1 MKTFPNI
8 LNNLIKESLDK
19 FLMKEALSSK
29 VYHFTSVKSAFNIL
43 KTNEMFC
50 QSSLATSSDD
60 YSDKYKFYVS
70 FTRVKS
76 PKEGFGYNSYK
87 RKSFA
92 RIEFD
97 GDKLNNNFNGRPV
110 DYWNND
116 SLTNKRKYMKDVT
129 NQKAYRYVPYDGNDN
144 VDAKDMGGVYK
155 YDFKYPREDSPL
167 YASFDGKIYKKEQI
181 IPDDIQHHVFN
192 EIEDRIQTNK
202 PIIENINKYITR
214 VDILIDRNSENK
226 DDIVYARNLSF
237 SKFVFVYDNMND
249 FIMQSEN
256 TVNKEIQDDD
266 SIESRIDLRNTLS
279 TIGQSYCIELLSSY
293 LTLLTIDE
301 HDMNKKFKLVSNILD
316 DGNLGKYK
324 GKVIKNI
331 SSHRWG
337 INIEDCINSLEA
349 SAQNTSK
356 EPTREGQEV
365 LHFITSSMRKLGY
378 KSFRDMY
385 RKIKERNSKKEPK
398 IDTESRRKFTILEIN
413 NYNKFDITDKKNV
426 DFWYILNMKKRLS
439 DRYTFFDNIIYE
451 MNHNG
456 LIDKVRGGE
465 YTFTK
470 YCKNLA
476 HKNIT
481 LEDIDSIFGKIG
493 LTFQDLFE
501 MYGLTFSIETKDLNY
516 WDFLDERIN
525 APFPYKNDD
534 LWEQRHE
541 YAMDIFRIE

>member
-1 MKTFPNI
+1 MKIFPNI

-29 VYHFTSVKSAFNIL
+29 VYHFTSIKSAFNIL

-50 QSSLATSSDD
+50 QSSLATSADD

-144 VDAKDMGGVYK
+144 VDAKDMDGVYK
-155 YDFKYPREDSPL
+155 YDFKYPKEDSPL

-214 VDILIDRNSENK
+214 VDILIDRDSENK

-237 SKFVFVYDNMND
+237 SKWVFVYDNMND

-293 LTLLTIDE
+293 LMLLTINERDT
-301 HDMNKKFKLVSNILD
+301 NKKFKLVSNILE

-324 GKVIKNI
+324 RDVIKKI
-331 SSHRWG
+331 SSYRWG
-337 INIEDCINSLEA
+337 VNIEDCITSLKV
-349 SAQNTSK
+349 SAQNISK
-356 EPTREGQEV
+356 NPTRQGQEV
-365 LHFITSSMRKLGY
+365 LHFMTSSMRKLGY

-385 RKIKERNSKKEPK
+385 IKIKEGNSKKESK
-398 IDTESRRKFTILEIN
+398 IDTESRRTFTILETS
-413 NYNKFDITDKKNV
+413 YYKFDITDEKNV
-426 DFWYILNMKKRLS
+426 DFWYILDMKERLS
-439 DRYTFFDNIIYE
+439 DRYYFFENIIDE
-451 MNHNG
+451 MVRNG

-501 MYGLTFSIETKDLNY
+501 MYGITFSIETKDLNY
-516 WDFLDERIN
+516 WDFLDERVN

-541 YAMDIFRIE
+541 YAMDVFRI

>member
-1 MKTFPNI
+1 MKIFPNI

-29 VYHFTSVKSAFNIL
+29 VYHFTSIKSAFNIL

-50 QSSLATSSDD
+50 QSSLATSADD

-129 NQKAYRYVPYDGNDN
+129 NQKAYKYVPYDGNDN
-144 VDAKDMGGVYK
+144 VDAKDMNGVYK
-155 YDFKYPREDSPL
+155 YDFKYPKEDSPM
-167 YASFDGKIYKKEQI
+167 YASFGGKIYKKEQI

-214 VDILIDRNSENK
+214 VDILIDRDSENK

-237 SKFVFVYDNMND
+237 SKWVFVYDNMND

-279 TIGQSYCIELLSSY
+279 TIGQSYYIELLSSY
-293 LTLLTIDE
+293 LMLLTINERDT
-301 HDMNKKFKLVSNILD
+301 NKKFKLVSNILE

-324 GKVIKNI
+324 RDVIKKI
-331 SSHRWG
+331 SSYRWG
-337 INIEDCINSLEA
+337 VNIEDCITSLKV
-349 SAQNTSK
+349 SAQNISK

-385 RKIKERNSKKEPK
+385 IKIKEGNSKKESK
-398 IDTESRRKFTILEIN
+398 IDTESRRTFTILETS
-413 NYNKFDITDKKNV
+413 YYKFDITDKKNV
-426 DFWYILNMKKRLS
+426 DFWYILDMKERLS
-439 DRYTFFDNIIYE
+439 DRYYFFENIIDE
-451 MNHNG
+451 MVRNG

-481 LEDIDSIFGKIG
+481 LGDIDSIFGKIG

-516 WDFLDERIN
+516 WDFLDERVN

-541 YAMDIFRIE
+541 YAMDVFRIE

>member
-1 MKTFPNI
+1 MKIFPNI

-29 VYHFTSVKSAFNIL
+29 VYHFTSIKSAFNIL

-50 QSSLATSSDD
+50 QSSLATSADD

-129 NQKAYRYVPYDGNDN
+129 NQKAYKYVPYDGNDN
-144 VDAKDMGGVYK
+144 VDAKDMNGVYK

-214 VDILIDRNSENK
+214 VDILIDRDSENK

-237 SKFVFVYDNMND
+237 SKWVFVYDNMND

-279 TIGQSYCIELLSSY
+279 TIGQSYYIELLSSY
-293 LTLLTIDE
+293 LMLLTINERDT
-301 HDMNKKFKLVSNILD
+301 NKKFKLVSNILE

-324 GKVIKNI
+324 RDVIKKI
-331 SSHRWG
+331 SSYRWG
-337 INIEDCINSLEA
+337 VNIEDCITSLKV
-349 SAQNTSK
+349 SAQNISK
-356 EPTREGQEV
+356 NPTRQGQEV
-365 LHFITSSMRKLGY
+365 LHFMTSSMRKLGY
-378 KSFRDMY
+378 KSFIDMY
-385 RKIKERNSKKEPK
+385 RKIKEGNSKKESK
-398 IDTESRRKFTILEIN
+398 IDTESRRTFTILKTS
-413 NYNKFDITDKKNV
+413 YYKFDITDEKNV
-426 DFWYILNMKKRLS
+426 DFWYILDMKERLS
-439 DRYTFFDNIIYE
+439 DRYYFFENIIDE
-451 MNHNG
+451 MVRNG

-501 MYGLTFSIETKDLNY
+501 MYGITFSIETKDLNY
-516 WDFLDERIN
+516 WDFIDERVN

-541 YAMDIFRIE
+541 YAMDVFRIE

>member
-1 MKTFPNI
+1 MKIFPNI

-29 VYHFTSVKSAFNIL
+29 VYHFTSIKSAFNIL

-50 QSSLATSSDD
+50 QSSLATSADD

-144 VDAKDMGGVYK
+144 VDAKDMDGVYK
-155 YDFKYPREDSPL
+155 YDFKYPKEDSPL

-214 VDILIDRNSENK
+214 VDILIDRDSENK

-237 SKFVFVYDNMND
+237 SKWVFVYDNMKD

-279 TIGQSYCIELLSSY
+279 TIGQSYYIELLSSY
-293 LTLLTIDE
+293 LMLLTINERDT
-301 HDMNKKFKLVSNILD
+301 NKKFKLVSNILE

-324 GKVIKNI
+324 RDVIKKI
-331 SSHRWG
+331 SSYRWG
-337 INIEDCINSLEA
+337 VNIEDCITSLKV
-349 SAQNTSK
+349 SAQNISK
-356 EPTREGQEV
+356 NPTRQGQEV
-365 LHFITSSMRKLGY
+365 LHFMTSSMRKLGY
-378 KSFRDMY
+378 KSFIDMY
-385 RKIKERNSKKEPK
+385 RKIKEGNSKKESK
-398 IDTESRRKFTILEIN
+398 IDTESRRTFTILETS
-413 NYNKFDITDKKNV
+413 YYKFDITDEKNV
-426 DFWYILNMKKRLS
+426 DFWYILDMKERLS
-439 DRYTFFDNIIYE
+439 DRYYFFENIIDE
-451 MNHNG
+451 MVRNG

-481 LEDIDSIFGKIG
+481 LGDIDSIFGKIG

-516 WDFLDERIN
+516 WDFIDERVN

-541 YAMDIFRIE
+541 YAMDVFRIE

>member
-1 MKTFPNI
+1 MKIFPNI

-19 FLMKEALSSK
+19 FLIKEALSSK
-29 VYHFTSVKSAFNIL
+29 VYHFTSIKSAFNIL

-50 QSSLATSSDD
+50 QSSLATSADD

-144 VDAKDMGGVYK
+144 VDAKDMDGVYK

-214 VDILIDRNSENK
+214 VDILIDRDSENK

-237 SKFVFVYDNMND
+237 SKWVFVYDNMND
-249 FIMQSEN
+249 FIMQNEN

-279 TIGQSYCIELLSSY
+279 TIGQSYYIELLSSY
-293 LTLLTIDE
+293 LMLLTINERDT
-301 HDMNKKFKLVSNILD
+301 NKKFKLVSNILE

-324 GKVIKNI
+324 RDVIKKI
-331 SSHRWG
+331 SSYRWG
-337 INIEDCINSLEA
+337 VNIEDCINSLKV
-349 SAQNTSK
+349 SAQNISK
-356 EPTREGQEV
+356 NPTRQGQEV
-365 LHFITSSMRKLGY
+365 LHFMTSSMRKLGY
-378 KSFRDMY
+378 KSFIDMY
-385 RKIKERNSKKEPK
+385 RKIKEGNSKKESK
-398 IDTESRRKFTILEIN
+398 IDTESRRTFTILETS
-413 NYNKFDITDKKNV
+413 YYKFDITDENNV
-426 DFWYILNMKKRLS
+426 DFWYILDMKERLS
-439 DRYTFFDNIIYE
+439 DRYYFFENIIDE
-451 MNHNG
+451 MVRNG

-501 MYGLTFSIETKDLNY
+501 MYGITFSIETKDLNY
-516 WDFLDERIN
+516 WDFLDERVN

-541 YAMDIFRIE
+541 YAMDVFRIE

>member
-87 RKSFA
+87 SSSFA

-97 GDKLNNNFNGRPV
+97 GDKLNNNFSGRPV
-110 DYWNND
+110 DYWNCE

-129 NQKAYRYVPYDGNDN
+129 NQKAYKYVPYDGNDN
-144 VDAKDMGGVYK
+144 VDAKDMNGVYN
-155 YDFKYPREDSPL
+155 YDFKYPKEDSPM

-181 IPDDIQHHVFN
+181 IPNEIQHHIFN
-192 EIEDRIQTNK
+192 ETEDRIQTNK

-237 SKFVFVYDNMND
+237 SKFVFVYDNMKD

-256 TVNKEIQDDD
+256 TVNKEIQNDE
-266 SIESRIDLRNTLS
+266 SIENKIDLYKNVLRLS
-279 TIGQSYCIELLSSY
+279 QNDYIGLLSSY
-293 LTLLTIDE
+293 LMLLTIDE
-301 HDMNKKFKLVSNILD
+301 QDMNKKFKLVSNILD
-316 DGNLGKYK
+316 NGNLGKYK

-349 SAQNTSK
+349 YAQNTSK

-385 RKIKERNSKKEPK
+385 IKIKEGNSKKESK
-398 IDTESRRKFTILEIN
+398 IDTESRRTFTILETS
-413 NYNKFDITDKKNV
+413 YYKFDITDKKNV
-426 DFWYILNMKKRLS
+426 DFWYILGMKERLS
-439 DRYTFFDNIIYE
+439 DRYYFFENIIYA
-451 MNHNG
+451 MVRNG

-501 MYGLTFSIETKDLNY
+501 MYGLTFSIETKDLDY
-516 WDFLDERIN
+516 WDFLDERVN
-525 APFPYKNDD
+525 APFQYKNDD
-534 LWEQRHE
+534 LWEQRRE

>member
-1 MKTFPNI
+1 MKIFPNI

-29 VYHFTSVKSAFNIL
+29 VYHFTSIKSAFNIL

-50 QSSLATSSDD
+50 QSSLATSADD

-129 NQKAYRYVPYDGNDN
+129 NQKAYKYVPYDGNDN
-144 VDAKDMGGVYK
+144 VDAKDMNGVYK

-214 VDILIDRNSENK
+214 VDILIDRDSENK

-237 SKFVFVYDNMND
+237 SKWVFVYDNMKD

-266 SIESRIDLRNTLS
+266 SIESRIDLRDTLS
-279 TIGQSYCIELLSSY
+279 TIGQSYYIELLSSY
-293 LTLLTIDE
+293 LMLLTINERDT
-301 HDMNKKFKLVSNILD
+301 NKKFKLVSNILE

-324 GKVIKNI
+324 RDVIKKI
-331 SSHRWG
+331 SSYRWG
-337 INIEDCINSLEA
+337 VNIEDCITSLKV
-349 SAQNTSK
+349 SAQNISK
-356 EPTREGQEV
+356 NPTRQGQEV
-365 LHFITSSMRKLGY
+365 LHFMTSSMRKLGY
-378 KSFRDMY
+378 KSFIDMY
-385 RKIKERNSKKEPK
+385 RKIKEGNSKKESK
-398 IDTESRRKFTILEIN
+398 IDTESRRTFTILETS
-413 NYNKFDITDKKNV
+413 YYKFDITDEKNV
-426 DFWYILNMKKRLS
+426 DFWYILDMKERLS
-439 DRYTFFDNIIYE
+439 DRYYFFENIIDE
-451 MNHNG
+451 MVRNG

-501 MYGLTFSIETKDLNY
+501 MYGITFSIETKDLNY
-516 WDFLDERIN
+516 WDFLDERVN

-541 YAMDIFRIE
+541 YAMDVFRIE

>member
-1 MKTFPNI
+1 MKIFPNI

-29 VYHFTSVKSAFNIL
+29 VYHFTSIKSAFNIL

-50 QSSLATSSDD
+50 QSSLATSADD

-129 NQKAYRYVPYDGNDN
+129 NQKAYKYVPYDGNDN
-144 VDAKDMGGVYK
+144 VDAKDMNGVYK
-155 YDFKYPREDSPL
+155 YDFKYPKEDSPM
-167 YASFDGKIYKKEQI
+167 YASFGGKIYKKEQI

-214 VDILIDRNSENK
+214 VDILIDRDSENK
-226 DDIVYARNLSF
+226 DDIVYARHLSF
-237 SKFVFVYDNMND
+237 SKFVFVYDNMKD

-266 SIESRIDLRNTLS
+266 SIESRIDLRDTLS
-279 TIGQSYCIELLSSY
+279 TIGQSYYIELLSSY
-293 LTLLTIDE
+293 LMLLTINERDT
-301 HDMNKKFKLVSNILD
+301 NKKFKLVSNILD

-324 GKVIKNI
+324 RDVIKKI
-331 SSHRWG
+331 SSYRWG
-337 INIEDCINSLEA
+337 VNIEDCINSLKV
-349 SAQNTSK
+349 SAQNISK
-356 EPTREGQEV
+356 NPTRQGQEV
-365 LHFITSSMRKLGY
+365 LHFMTSSMRKLGY

-385 RKIKERNSKKEPK
+385 IKIKEGNSKKESK
-398 IDTESRRKFTILEIN
+398 IDTESRRTFTILETS
-413 NYNKFDITDKKNV
+413 YYKFDITDEKNV
-426 DFWYILNMKKRLS
+426 DFWYILGMKERLS
-439 DRYTFFDNIIYE
+439 DRYYFFENIIDE
-451 MNHNG
+451 MVRNG

-481 LEDIDSIFGKIG
+481 LGDIDSIFGKIG

-516 WDFLDERIN
+516 WDFIDERVN

-541 YAMDIFRIE
+541 YAMDIFKIE

>member
-29 VYHFTSVKSAFNIL
+29 VYHFTSIKSAFNIL

-50 QSSLATSSDD
+50 QSSLATSADD

-129 NQKAYRYVPYDGNDN
+129 NQKAYKYVPYDGNDN
-144 VDAKDMGGVYK
+144 VDAKDMNGVYK
-155 YDFKYPREDSPL
+155 YDFKYPKEDSPM
-167 YASFDGKIYKKEQI
+167 YGSFGGKIYKKEQI

-214 VDILIDRNSENK
+214 VDILIDRDSENK
-226 DDIVYARNLSF
+226 DDIVYARSLSF
-237 SKFVFVYDNMND
+237 SKFVFVYDNMKD

-256 TVNKEIQDDD
+256 TVNKEIQNDE
-266 SIESRIDLRNTLS
+266 SIENKIDLYKNVLRLS
-279 TIGQSYCIELLSSY
+279 QNDYIELLSSY
-293 LTLLTIDE
+293 LMLLTIDE

-324 GKVIKNI
+324 GKVIKKI

-337 INIEDCINSLEA
+337 INIEDCINSLE
-349 SAQNTSK
+349 SYAQNTSK

-398 IDTESRRKFTILEIN
+398 IDTESRRTFTILETS
-413 NYNKFDITDKKNV
+413 YYKFDITDENNV
-426 DFWYILNMKKRLS
+426 DFWYILDMKKRLS
-439 DRYTFFDNIIYE
+439 DRYYFFENIIDE
-451 MNHNG
+451 MVRNG

-493 LTFQDLFE
+493 LTSKDLFE

-516 WDFLDERIN
+516 WDFLDERVN

-541 YAMDIFRIE
+541 YAMDIFRME

>member
-1 MKTFPNI
+1 
-8 LNNLIKESLDK
+8 
-19 FLMKEALSSK
+19 
-29 VYHFTSVKSAFNIL
+29 
-43 KTNEMFC
+43 MFC
-50 QSSLATSSDD
+50 QSSLATGADD

-76 PKEGFGYNSYK
+76 PKEGFGYNSYR

-97 GDKLNNNFNGRPV
+97 GDELNNNFSGRPV
-110 DYWNND
+110 DYWNSD

-129 NQKAYRYVPYDGNDN
+129 NQKAYKYVPYDGNDN
-144 VDAKDMGGVYK
+144 VDAKDMNGVYK
-155 YDFKYPREDSPL
+155 YDFKYPKENSPM

-202 PIIENINKYITR
+202 PIIENINKYIIR
-214 VDILIDRNSENK
+214 VDILIDRDSENK

-279 TIGQSYCIELLSSY
+279 TIGQSYYIELLSSY
-293 LTLLTIDE
+293 LMLLTINE
-301 HDMNKKFKLVSNILD
+301 HDTNKKFKLVSNILD

-324 GKVIKNI
+324 RDVIKKI
-331 SSHRWG
+331 SSYRWG
-337 INIEDCINSLEA
+337 INIENCINSLEA
-349 SAQNTSK
+349 SAQNISK
-356 EPTREGQEV
+356 NPTRQGQEV

-385 RKIKERNSKKEPK
+385 RKIKEGNSKKESK
-398 IDTESRRKFTILEIN
+398 IDTESRRTFTILETS
-413 NYNKFDITDKKNV
+413 YYKFDITDKKNV
-426 DFWYILNMKKRLS
+426 DFWYILDMKERLS
-439 DRYTFFDNIIYE
+439 DRYYFFENIIDE
-451 MNHNG
+451 MVRNG

-481 LEDIDSIFGKIG
+481 LEDIDLIFGKIG

-501 MYGLTFSIETKDLNY
+501 MYGLTFYIETKDLNY
-516 WDFLDERIN
+516 WDFLDERVN

>member
-29 VYHFTSVKSAFNIL
+29 VYHFTSIKSAFNIL

-50 QSSLATSSDD
+50 QSSLATSADD

-87 RKSFA
+87 SSSFA

-97 GDKLNNNFNGRPV
+97 GDKLNNNFSGRPV

-116 SLTNKRKYMKDVT
+116 SLTCKRKYMKDVT
-129 NQKAYRYVPYDGNDN
+129 NQKAYKYVPYDGNDN
-144 VDAKDMGGVYK
+144 VDAKDMNGFNK
-155 YDFKYPREDSPL
+155 YEFKYPKEYSPM

-202 PIIENINKYITR
+202 PIIEDINKYITR
-214 VDILIDRNSENK
+214 VDILIDRDSENK
-226 DDIVYARNLSF
+226 DDIVYARSLSF
-237 SKFVFVYDNMND
+237 SKFVFVYDNMKD

-256 TVNKEIQDDD
+256 TVNKEIQNDE
-266 SIESRIDLRNTLS
+266 SIENKIDLYKNVLRLS
-279 TIGQSYCIELLSSY
+279 QNDYIELLSSY
-293 LTLLTIDE
+293 LMLLTIDE

-324 GKVIKNI
+324 GKVIKKI
-331 SSHRWG
+331 SSHKWG
-337 INIEDCINSLEA
+337 INIEDCINSLE
-349 SAQNTSK
+349 SYAQNTSK

-365 LHFITSSMRKLGY
+365 LYFITSSMRKLGY

-385 RKIKERNSKKEPK
+385 RKIKEGNSKKEPK
-398 IDTESRRKFTILEIN
+398 IDTESRRTFTILETS
-413 NYNKFDITDKKNV
+413 YYKFDITDEKNV
-426 DFWYILNMKKRLS
+426 DFWYILGMKERLS
-439 DRYTFFDNIIYE
+439 DRYYFFENIIDE
-451 MNHNG
+451 MVRNG

-516 WDFLDERIN
+516 WDFIDERVN

-541 YAMDIFRIE
+541 YAMDVFRIE

>member
-1 MKTFPNI
+1 MKIFPNI

-29 VYHFTSVKSAFNIL
+29 VYHFTSIKSAFNIL

-50 QSSLATSSDD
+50 QSSLATSADD

-97 GDKLNNNFNGRPV
+97 GDKLNNNFSGRPV
-110 DYWNND
+110 DYWNCD

-129 NQKAYRYVPYDGNDN
+129 NQKAYKYVPYDGNDN
-144 VDAKDMGGVYK
+144 VDAKDMNGVYK

-202 PIIENINKYITR
+202 PIIEDINKYITR
-214 VDILIDRNSENK
+214 VDILIDRDSENK

-237 SKFVFVYDNMND
+237 SKWVFVYDNMKD

-293 LTLLTIDE
+293 LMLLTINERDT
-301 HDMNKKFKLVSNILD
+301 NKKFKLVSNILE

-324 GKVIKNI
+324 RDVIKKI
-331 SSHRWG
+331 SSYRWG
-337 INIEDCINSLEA
+337 VNIEDCITSLKV
-349 SAQNTSK
+349 SAQNISK
-356 EPTREGQEV
+356 NPTRQGQEV
-365 LHFITSSMRKLGY
+365 LHFMTSSMRKLGY
-378 KSFRDMY
+378 KSFIDMY
-385 RKIKERNSKKEPK
+385 KKIKEGNSKKESK
-398 IDTESRRKFTILEIN
+398 IDTESRRTFTILETS
-413 NYNKFDITDKKNV
+413 YYKFDITDEKNV
-426 DFWYILNMKKRLS
+426 DFWYILDMKERLS
-439 DRYTFFDNIIYE
+439 DRYYFFENIIDE
-451 MNHNG
+451 MVRNG

-481 LEDIDSIFGKIG
+481 LGDIDSIFGKIG

-516 WDFLDERIN
+516 WDFLDERVN

-541 YAMDIFRIE
+541 YAMDVFRIE

>member
-1 MKTFPNI
+1 MKIFPNI

-29 VYHFTSVKSAFNIL
+29 VYHFTSIKSAFNIL

-50 QSSLATSSDD
+50 QSSLATSADD

-144 VDAKDMGGVYK
+144 VDAKDMDGVYK

-167 YASFDGKIYKKEQI
+167 YARFDGKIYKKEQI

-214 VDILIDRNSENK
+214 VDILIDRDSENK

-237 SKFVFVYDNMND
+237 SKWVFVYDNMND

-279 TIGQSYCIELLSSY
+279 TIGQSYYIELLSSY
-293 LTLLTIDE
+293 LMLLTINERDT
-301 HDMNKKFKLVSNILD
+301 NKKFKLVSNILE

-324 GKVIKNI
+324 RDVIKKI
-331 SSHRWG
+331 SSYRWG
-337 INIEDCINSLEA
+337 VNIEDCITSLKV
-349 SAQNTSK
+349 SAQNISK
-356 EPTREGQEV
+356 NPTRQGQEV
-365 LHFITSSMRKLGY
+365 LHFMTSSMRKLGY
-378 KSFRDMY
+378 KSFIDMY
-385 RKIKERNSKKEPK
+385 RKIKEGNSKKESK
-398 IDTESRRKFTILEIN
+398 IDTESRRTFTILETS
-413 NYNKFDITDKKNV
+413 YYKFDITDENNV
-426 DFWYILNMKKRLS
+426 DFWYILDMKERLS
-439 DRYTFFDNIIYE
+439 DRYYFFENIIDE
-451 MNHNG
+451 MVRNG

-516 WDFLDERIN
+516 WDFIDERVN

-541 YAMDIFRIE
+541 YAMDVFRIE

>member
-1 MKTFPNI
+1 MKIFPNI

-29 VYHFTSVKSAFNIL
+29 VYHFTSIKSAFNIL

-50 QSSLATSSDD
+50 QSSLATAADD

-129 NQKAYRYVPYDGNDN
+129 NQKAYKYVPYDGNDN
-144 VDAKDMGGVYK
+144 VDAKDMNGVYK
-155 YDFKYPREDSPL
+155 YDFKYPKEDSPL

-214 VDILIDRNSENK
+214 VDILIDRDSENK

-237 SKFVFVYDNMND
+237 SKWVFVYGNMND

-279 TIGQSYCIELLSSY
+279 TIGQSYYIELLSSY
-293 LTLLTIDE
+293 LMLLTINERDT
-301 HDMNKKFKLVSNILD
+301 NKKFKLVSNILE

-324 GKVIKNI
+324 RDVIKKI
-331 SSHRWG
+331 SSYRWG
-337 INIEDCINSLEA
+337 VNIEDCITSLKV
-349 SAQNTSK
+349 SAQNISK

-365 LHFITSSMRKLGY
+365 LHFMTSSMRKLGY

-385 RKIKERNSKKEPK
+385 IKIKEGNPKKESK
-398 IDTESRRKFTILEIN
+398 IDTESRRTFTILETS
-413 NYNKFDITDKKNV
+413 YYKFDITDEKNV
-426 DFWYILNMKKRLS
+426 DFWYILDMKERLS
-439 DRYTFFDNIIYE
+439 DRYYFFENIIDE
-451 MNHNG
+451 MARNG

-481 LEDIDSIFGKIG
+481 LGDIDSIFGKIG

-541 YAMDIFRIE
+541 YAMDVFRIE

>member
-1 MKTFPNI
+1 MKIFPNI

-29 VYHFTSVKSAFNIL
+29 VYHFTSIKSAFNIL

-50 QSSLATSSDD
+50 QSSLATASDD

-144 VDAKDMGGVYK
+144 VDAKDMDGVYK

-237 SKFVFVYDNMND
+237 SKFVFVYDNMDD

-279 TIGQSYCIELLSSY
+279 TIGQSYYIELLSSY
-293 LTLLTIDE
+293 LMLLTINERDT
-301 HDMNKKFKLVSNILD
+301 NKKFKLVSNILE

-324 GKVIKNI
+324 RDVIKKI
-331 SSHRWG
+331 SSYRWG
-337 INIEDCINSLEA
+337 VNIEDCITSLKV
-349 SAQNTSK
+349 SAQNISK
-356 EPTREGQEV
+356 NPTRQGQEV
-365 LHFITSSMRKLGY
+365 LHFMTSSMRKLGY

-385 RKIKERNSKKEPK
+385 IKIKEGNSKKESK
-398 IDTESRRKFTILEIN
+398 IDTESRRTFTILETS
-413 NYNKFDITDKKNV
+413 YYKFDITDKKNV
-426 DFWYILNMKKRLS
+426 DFWYILGMKERLS
-439 DRYTFFDNIIYE
+439 DRYYFFENIIYA
-451 MNHNG
+451 MVRNG

-516 WDFLDERIN
+516 WDFLDERVN

>member
-1 MKTFPNI
+1 MKIFPNI

-29 VYHFTSVKSAFNIL
+29 VYHFTSIKSAFNIL

-50 QSSLATSSDD
+50 QSSLATSADD

-129 NQKAYRYVPYDGNDN
+129 NQKAYKYVPYDGNDN
-144 VDAKDMGGVYK
+144 VDAKDMNGVYK
-155 YDFKYPREDSPL
+155 YDFKYPKEDSPL

-214 VDILIDRNSENK
+214 VDILIDRDSENK

-237 SKFVFVYDNMND
+237 SKWVFVYDNMND

-279 TIGQSYCIELLSSY
+279 TIGQSYYIELLSSY
-293 LTLLTIDE
+293 LMLLTINERDT
-301 HDMNKKFKLVSNILD
+301 NKKFKLVSNILE

-324 GKVIKNI
+324 RDVIKKI
-331 SSHRWG
+331 SSYRWG
-337 INIEDCINSLEA
+337 VNIEDCITSLKV
-349 SAQNTSK
+349 SAQNISK
-356 EPTREGQEV
+356 NPTRQGQEV
-365 LHFITSSMRKLGY
+365 LHFMTSSMRKLGY
-378 KSFRDMY
+378 KSFIDMY
-385 RKIKERNSKKEPK
+385 RKIKEGNSKKESK
-398 IDTESRRKFTILEIN
+398 IDTESRRTFTILKTS
-413 NYNKFDITDKKNV
+413 YYKFDITDENNV
-426 DFWYILNMKKRLS
+426 DFWYILDMKERLS
-439 DRYTFFDNIIYE
+439 DRYYFFENIIDE
-451 MNHNG
+451 MVRNG

-481 LEDIDSIFGKIG
+481 LDDIDSIFGKIG

-501 MYGLTFSIETKDLNY
+501 MYGITFSIETKDLNY
-516 WDFLDERIN
+516 WDFIDERVN

-541 YAMDIFRIE
+541 YAMDVFRIE

>member
-1 MKTFPNI
+1 MKIFPNI

-29 VYHFTSVKSAFNIL
+29 VYHFTSIKSAFNIL

-50 QSSLATSSDD
+50 QSSLATSADD

-144 VDAKDMGGVYK
+144 VDAKDMNGVYK

-214 VDILIDRNSENK
+214 VDILIDRDSENK

-237 SKFVFVYDNMND
+237 SKWVFVYDNMDD

-279 TIGQSYCIELLSSY
+279 TIGQSYYIELLSSY
-293 LTLLTIDE
+293 LMLLTINERDT
-301 HDMNKKFKLVSNILD
+301 NKKFKLVSNILE

-324 GKVIKNI
+324 RDVIKKI
-331 SSHRWG
+331 SSYRWG
-337 INIEDCINSLEA
+337 VNIEDCITSLKV
-349 SAQNTSK
+349 SAQNISK

-365 LHFITSSMRKLGY
+365 LHFMTSSMRKLGY

-398 IDTESRRKFTILEIN
+398 IDTESRRTFTILETS
-413 NYNKFDITDKKNV
+413 YYKFDITDEKNV
-426 DFWYILNMKKRLS
+426 DFWYILDMKERLS
-439 DRYTFFDNIIYE
+439 DRYYFFENIIDE
-451 MNHNG
+451 MVRNG

-481 LEDIDSIFGKIG
+481 LGDIDSIFGKIG

-501 MYGLTFSIETKDLNY
+501 MYGITFSIETKDLNY
-516 WDFLDERIN
+516 WDFLDERVN

-541 YAMDIFRIE
+541 YAMDVFRIE

>member
-1 MKTFPNI
+1 MKIFPNI

-29 VYHFTSVKSAFNIL
+29 VYHFTSIKSAFNIL

-50 QSSLATSSDD
+50 QSSLATSADD

-129 NQKAYRYVPYDGNDN
+129 NQKAYKYVPYDGNDN
-144 VDAKDMGGVYK
+144 VDAKDMDGVYK

-214 VDILIDRNSENK
+214 VDILIDRNSGSK
-226 DDIVYARNLSF
+226 DEIVYARNLSF
-237 SKFVFVYDNMND
+237 SKFVFVYDNMKD

-256 TVNKEIQDDD
+256 TVNKEIQNDE
-266 SIESRIDLRNTLS
+266 SIENKIDLYKNVLRWSQNDY
-279 TIGQSYCIELLSSY
+279 IGLLSSY
-293 LTLLTIDE
+293 LMLLTIDE
-301 HDMNKKFKLVSNILD
+301 HDMNKKFKLVSNILE

-324 GKVIKNI
+324 RDVIKKI
-331 SSHRWG
+331 SSYRWG
-337 INIEDCINSLEA
+337 VNIEDCINSLKV
-349 SAQNTSK
+349 SAQNISK
-356 EPTREGQEV
+356 NPTRQGQEV
-365 LHFITSSMRKLGY
+365 LHFMTSSMRKLGY
-378 KSFRDMY
+378 KSFIDMY
-385 RKIKERNSKKEPK
+385 RKIKEGNSKKESK
-398 IDTESRRKFTILEIN
+398 IDTESRRTFTILETG
-413 NYNKFDITDKKNV
+413 YYKFDITDEKNV
-426 DFWYILNMKKRLS
+426 DFWYILDMKKRLS
-439 DRYTFFDNIIYE
+439 DRYYFFENIIDE
-451 MNHNG
+451 MVRNG

-501 MYGLTFSIETKDLNY
+501 MYGITFSIETKDLNY
-516 WDFLDERIN
+516 WDFLDERVN

>member
-1 MKTFPNI
+1 MKIFPNI

-29 VYHFTSVKSAFNIL
+29 VYHFTSIKSAFNIL

-50 QSSLATSSDD
+50 QSSLATSADD

-144 VDAKDMGGVYK
+144 VDAKDMDGVYK

-214 VDILIDRNSENK
+214 VDILIDRDSENK

-237 SKFVFVYDNMND
+237 SKWVFVYDNMND

-293 LTLLTIDE
+293 LMLLTINERDT
-301 HDMNKKFKLVSNILD
+301 NKKFKLVSNILE

-324 GKVIKNI
+324 RDVIKKI
-331 SSHRWG
+331 SSYRWG
-337 INIEDCINSLEA
+337 VNIEDCITSLKV
-349 SAQNTSK
+349 SAQNISK
-356 EPTREGQEV
+356 NPTRQGQEV
-365 LHFITSSMRKLGY
+365 LHFMTSSMRKLGY

-385 RKIKERNSKKEPK
+385 IKIKEGNSKKESK
-398 IDTESRRKFTILEIN
+398 IDTESRRTFTILETS
-413 NYNKFDITDKKNV
+413 YYKFDITDEKNV
-426 DFWYILNMKKRLS
+426 DFWYILDMKKRLS
-439 DRYTFFDNIIYE
+439 DRYYFFENIIDE
-451 MNHNG
+451 MVRNG

-501 MYGLTFSIETKDLNY
+501 MYGITFSIETKDLNY
-516 WDFLDERIN
+516 WDFLDERVN

-541 YAMDIFRIE
+541 YAMDVFRIE

>member
-29 VYHFTSVKSAFNIL
+29 VYHFTSIKSAFNIL

-50 QSSLATSSDD
+50 QSSLATSADD

-76 PKEGFGYNSYK
+76 PKEGFGYNSY
-87 RKSFA
+87 RSSSFA

-97 GDKLNNNFNGRPV
+97 GDKLNNNFSGRPV

-129 NQKAYRYVPYDGNDN
+129 NQKAYKYVPYDGNDN

-214 VDILIDRNSENK
+214 VDILIDRDNENK

-237 SKFVFVYDNMND
+237 SKFVFVYDNMKD

-256 TVNKEIQDDD
+256 TVNKEIQNDE
-266 SIESRIDLRNTLS
+266 SIENKIDLYKNVLRWSQND
-279 TIGQSYCIELLSSY
+279 YIELLSSY
-293 LTLLTIDE
+293 LMLLTIDE

-324 GKVIKNI
+324 GKVIKKI

-337 INIEDCINSLEA
+337 INIEDCINSLKS

-385 RKIKERNSKKEPK
+385 IKIKERNSKKEPK
-398 IDTESRRKFTILEIN
+398 IDTESRRKFTILKID
-413 NYNKFDITDKKNV
+413 YNKFDITDKKNV

-501 MYGLTFSIETKDLNY
+501 MYGLTFSIETKYLNY
-516 WDFLDERIN
+516 WDLLDERVN

-541 YAMDIFRIE
+541 YAMDIFRME

>member
-1 MKTFPNI
+1 MKIFPNI

-29 VYHFTSVKSAFNIL
+29 VYHFTSIKSAFNIL

-50 QSSLATSSDD
+50 QSSLATSADD

-129 NQKAYRYVPYDGNDN
+129 NQKAYKYVPYDGNDN
-144 VDAKDMGGVYK
+144 VDAKDMNGVYK
-155 YDFKYPREDSPL
+155 YDFKYPKEDSPL

-214 VDILIDRNSENK
+214 VDILIDRDSENK

-237 SKFVFVYDNMND
+237 SKWVFVYDNMKD

-293 LTLLTIDE
+293 LMLLTINERDT
-301 HDMNKKFKLVSNILD
+301 NKKFKLVSNILE

-324 GKVIKNI
+324 RDVIKKI
-331 SSHRWG
+331 SSYRWG
-337 INIEDCINSLEA
+337 VNIEDCINSLKN
-349 SAQNTSK
+349 SAQNISK
-356 EPTREGQEV
+356 NPTRQGQEV
-365 LHFITSSMRKLGY
+365 LHFMTSSMRKLGY

-385 RKIKERNSKKEPK
+385 IKIKEGNSKKESK
-398 IDTESRRKFTILEIN
+398 IDTESRRTFTILETS
-413 NYNKFDITDKKNV
+413 YYKFDITDEKNV
-426 DFWYILNMKKRLS
+426 DFWYILGMKERLS
-439 DRYTFFDNIIYE
+439 DRYYFFENIIDE
-451 MNHNG
+451 MVRNG

-501 MYGLTFSIETKDLNY
+501 MYGITFSIETKDLNY
-516 WDFLDERIN
+516 WDFIDERVN

-541 YAMDIFRIE
+541 YAMDVFRIE

>member
-1 MKTFPNI
+1 MKIFPNI

-29 VYHFTSVKSAFNIL
+29 VYHFTSIKSAFNIL

-50 QSSLATSSDD
+50 QSSLATSADD

-129 NQKAYRYVPYDGNDN
+129 NQKAYKYVPYDGNDN
-144 VDAKDMGGVYK
+144 VDAKDMNGVYK
-155 YDFKYPREDSPL
+155 YDFKYPKEDSPL

-214 VDILIDRNSENK
+214 VDILIDRDSENK

-237 SKFVFVYDNMND
+237 SKWVFVYDNMND

-279 TIGQSYCIELLSSY
+279 TIGQSYYIELLSSY
-293 LTLLTIDE
+293 LMLLTINERDT
-301 HDMNKKFKLVSNILD
+301 NKKFKLVSNILE

-324 GKVIKNI
+324 RDVIKKI
-331 SSHRWG
+331 SSYRWG
-337 INIEDCINSLEA
+337 VNIEDCITSLKV
-349 SAQNTSK
+349 SAQNISK
-356 EPTREGQEV
+356 NPTRQGQEV
-365 LHFITSSMRKLGY
+365 LHFMTSSMRKLGY
-378 KSFRDMY
+378 KSFIDMY
-385 RKIKERNSKKEPK
+385 RKIKEGNSKKESK
-398 IDTESRRKFTILEIN
+398 IDTESRRTFTILKTS
-413 NYNKFDITDKKNV
+413 YYKFDITDEKNV
-426 DFWYILNMKKRLS
+426 DFWYILDMKERLS
-439 DRYTFFDNIIYE
+439 DRYYFFENIIDE
-451 MNHNG
+451 MVRNG

-501 MYGLTFSIETKDLNY
+501 MYGITFSIETKDLNY
-516 WDFLDERIN
+516 WDFLDERVN

>member
-1 MKTFPNI
+1 MKIFPNI

-29 VYHFTSVKSAFNIL
+29 VYHFTSIKSTFNIL

-50 QSSLATSSDD
+50 QSSLATSADD

-129 NQKAYRYVPYDGNDN
+129 NQKAYKYVPYDGNDN
-144 VDAKDMGGVYK
+144 VDAKDMNGVYK

-214 VDILIDRNSENK
+214 VDILIDRDSENK

-237 SKFVFVYDNMND
+237 SKWVFVYDNMKD
-249 FIMQSEN
+249 FIMQNEN

-279 TIGQSYCIELLSSY
+279 TIGQSYYIELLSSY
-293 LTLLTIDE
+293 LMLLTINERDT
-301 HDMNKKFKLVSNILD
+301 NKKFKLVSNILE

-324 GKVIKNI
+324 RDVIKKI
-331 SSHRWG
+331 SSYRWG
-337 INIEDCINSLEA
+337 VNIEDCITSLKV
-349 SAQNTSK
+349 SAQNISK
-356 EPTREGQEV
+356 NPTRQGQEV
-365 LHFITSSMRKLGY
+365 LHFMTSSMRKLGY
-378 KSFRDMY
+378 KSFIDMY
-385 RKIKERNSKKEPK
+385 KKIKEGNSKKESK
-398 IDTESRRKFTILEIN
+398 IDTESRRTFTILETS
-413 NYNKFDITDKKNV
+413 YYKFDITDEKNV
-426 DFWYILNMKKRLS
+426 DFWYILDMKKRLS
-439 DRYTFFDNIIYE
+439 DRYYFFENIIDE
-451 MNHNG
+451 MVRNG

-481 LEDIDSIFGKIG
+481 LGDIDSIFGKIG

-516 WDFLDERIN
+516 WDFIDERVN

-541 YAMDIFRIE
+541 YAMDVFRIE

>member
-1 MKTFPNI
+1 
-8 LNNLIKESLDK
+8 
-19 FLMKEALSSK
+19 
-29 VYHFTSVKSAFNIL
+29 
-43 KTNEMFC
+43 
-50 QSSLATSSDD
+50 
-60 YSDKYKFYVS
+60 
-70 FTRVKS
+70 
-76 PKEGFGYNSYK
+76 
-87 RKSFA
+87 
-92 RIEFD
+92 
-97 GDKLNNNFNGRPV
+97 
-110 DYWNND
+110 
-116 SLTNKRKYMKDVT
+116 MKDVT
-129 NQKAYRYVPYDGNDN
+129 NQKAYKYVPYDGNDN
-144 VDAKDMGGVYK
+144 VDAKDMNGVYK

-214 VDILIDRNSENK
+214 VDILIDRDSENK

-237 SKFVFVYDNMND
+237 SKWVFVYDNMND

-279 TIGQSYCIELLSSY
+279 TIGQSYYIELLSSY
-293 LTLLTIDE
+293 LMLLTINERDT
-301 HDMNKKFKLVSNILD
+301 NKKFKLVSNILE

-324 GKVIKNI
+324 RDVIKKI
-331 SSHRWG
+331 SSYRWG
-337 INIEDCINSLEA
+337 VNIEDCITSLKV
-349 SAQNTSK
+349 SAQNISK
-356 EPTREGQEV
+356 NPTRQGQEV
-365 LHFITSSMRKLGY
+365 LHFMTSSMRKLGY
-378 KSFRDMY
+378 KSFIDMY
-385 RKIKERNSKKEPK
+385 RKIKEGNSKKESK
-398 IDTESRRKFTILEIN
+398 IDTESRRTFTILKTS
-413 NYNKFDITDKKNV
+413 YYKFDITDENNV
-426 DFWYILNMKKRLS
+426 DFWYILDMKERLS
-439 DRYTFFDNIIYE
+439 DRYYFFENIIDE
-451 MNHNG
+451 MVRNG

-481 LEDIDSIFGKIG
+481 LGDIDSIFGKIG

-516 WDFLDERIN
+516 WDFIDERVN

-541 YAMDIFRIE
+541 YAMDVFRIE

>member
-1 MKTFPNI
+1 MKIFPNI

-29 VYHFTSVKSAFNIL
+29 VYHFTSIKSAFNIL

-50 QSSLATSSDD
+50 QSSLATSADD

-129 NQKAYRYVPYDGNDN
+129 NQKAYKYVPYDGNDN
-144 VDAKDMGGVYK
+144 VDAKDMNGVYK

-214 VDILIDRNSENK
+214 VDILIDRDSENK

-237 SKFVFVYDNMND
+237 SKWVFVYDNMKD

-279 TIGQSYCIELLSSY
+279 TIGQSYYIELLSSY
-293 LTLLTIDE
+293 LMLLTINE
-301 HDMNKKFKLVSNILD
+301 HDTNKKFKLVSNILE

-324 GKVIKNI
+324 RDVIKKI
-331 SSHRWG
+331 SSYRWG
-337 INIEDCINSLEA
+337 VNIEDCITSLKV
-349 SAQNTSK
+349 SAQNISK
-356 EPTREGQEV
+356 NPTRQGQEV
-365 LHFITSSMRKLGY
+365 LHFMTSSMRKLGY
-378 KSFRDMY
+378 KSFIDMY
-385 RKIKERNSKKEPK
+385 RKIKEGNSKKESK
-398 IDTESRRKFTILEIN
+398 IDTESRRTFTILKTS
-413 NYNKFDITDKKNV
+413 YYKFDITDEKNV
-426 DFWYILNMKKRLS
+426 DFWYILDMKERLS
-439 DRYTFFDNIIYE
+439 DRYYFFENIIDE
-451 MNHNG
+451 MVRNG

-481 LEDIDSIFGKIG
+481 LGDIDSIFGKIG

-501 MYGLTFSIETKDLNY
+501 MYGITFSIETKDLNY
-516 WDFLDERIN
+516 WDFIDERVN

-541 YAMDIFRIE
+541 YAMDVFRIE

>member
-1 MKTFPNI
+1 MKIFPNI

-29 VYHFTSVKSAFNIL
+29 VYHFTSIKSAFNIL

-50 QSSLATSSDD
+50 QSSLATSADD

-97 GDKLNNNFNGRPV
+97 GDKLNNNFSGRPV
-110 DYWNND
+110 DYWNCD

-129 NQKAYRYVPYDGNDN
+129 NQKAYKYVPYDGNDN
-144 VDAKDMGGVYK
+144 VDAKDMNGVYK

-202 PIIENINKYITR
+202 PIIEDINKYITR
-214 VDILIDRNSENK
+214 VDILIDRDSENK

-237 SKFVFVYDNMND
+237 SKWVFVYDNMKD

-293 LTLLTIDE
+293 LMLLTINERDT
-301 HDMNKKFKLVSNILD
+301 NKKFKLVSNILE

-324 GKVIKNI
+324 RDVIKKI
-331 SSHRWG
+331 SSYRWG
-337 INIEDCINSLEA
+337 VNIEDCINSLKV
-349 SAQNTSK
+349 SAQNISK
-356 EPTREGQEV
+356 NPTRQGQEV
-365 LHFITSSMRKLGY
+365 LHFMTSSMRKLGY
-378 KSFRDMY
+378 KSFIDMY
-385 RKIKERNSKKEPK
+385 RKIKEGNSKKEPK
-398 IDTESRRKFTILEIN
+398 IDTESRRTFTILETS
-413 NYNKFDITDKKNV
+413 YYKFDITDEKNV
-426 DFWYILNMKKRLS
+426 DFWYILDMKERLS
-439 DRYTFFDNIIYE
+439 DRYYFFENIIDE
-451 MNHNG
+451 MARNG

-481 LEDIDSIFGKIG
+481 LGDIDSIFGKIG

-516 WDFLDERIN
+516 WDFIDERVN

-541 YAMDIFRIE
+541 YAMDVFRIE

>member
-1 MKTFPNI
+1 MKIFPNI

-29 VYHFTSVKSAFNIL
+29 VYHFTSIKSAFNIL

-50 QSSLATSSDD
+50 QSSLATSADD

-87 RKSFA
+87 SSSFA

-97 GDKLNNNFNGRPV
+97 GDKLNNNFSGRPV
-110 DYWNND
+110 DYWNCD

-129 NQKAYRYVPYDGNDN
+129 NQKAYKYVPYDGNDN
-144 VDAKDMGGVYK
+144 VDAKDMNGVYK

-202 PIIENINKYITR
+202 PIIEDINKYITR
-214 VDILIDRNSENK
+214 VDILIDRDSENK

-237 SKFVFVYDNMND
+237 SKWVFVYDNMKD

-293 LTLLTIDE
+293 LMLLTINERDT
-301 HDMNKKFKLVSNILD
+301 NKKFKLVSNILE

-324 GKVIKNI
+324 RDVIKKI
-331 SSHRWG
+331 SSYRWG
-337 INIEDCINSLEA
+337 VNIEDCINSLKV
-349 SAQNTSK
+349 SAQNISK
-356 EPTREGQEV
+356 NPTRQGQEV
-365 LHFITSSMRKLGY
+365 LHFMTSSMRKLGY
-378 KSFRDMY
+378 KSFIDMY
-385 RKIKERNSKKEPK
+385 RKIKEGNSKKEPK
-398 IDTESRRKFTILEIN
+398 IDTESRRTFTILETS
-413 NYNKFDITDKKNV
+413 YYKFDITDEKNV
-426 DFWYILNMKKRLS
+426 DFWYILDMKERLS
-439 DRYTFFDNIIYE
+439 DRYYFFENIIDE
-451 MNHNG
+451 MARNG

-481 LEDIDSIFGKIG
+481 LGDIDSIFGKIG

-516 WDFLDERIN
+516 WDFIDERVN

-541 YAMDIFRIE
+541 YAMDVFRIE

>member
-1 MKTFPNI
+1 MKIFPNI

-29 VYHFTSVKSAFNIL
+29 VYHFTSIKSAFNIL

-50 QSSLATSSDD
+50 QSSLATAADD

-76 PKEGFGYNSYK
+76 PKEGFGYNSYR

-97 GDKLNNNFNGRPV
+97 GDELNNNFSGRPV
-110 DYWNND
+110 DYWNSD

-129 NQKAYRYVPYDGNDN
+129 NQKAYKYVPYDGNDN
-144 VDAKDMGGVYK
+144 VDAKDMNGVYK
-155 YDFKYPREDSPL
+155 YDFKYPKENSPM

-214 VDILIDRNSENK
+214 VDILIDRDSENK

-279 TIGQSYCIELLSSY
+279 TIGQSYYIELLSSY
-293 LTLLTIDE
+293 LMLLTINE
-301 HDMNKKFKLVSNILD
+301 HDTNKKFKLVSNILEN
-316 DGNLGKYK
+316 GNLGKYK
-324 GKVIKNI
+324 RDVIKKI
-331 SSHRWG
+331 SSYRWG
-337 INIEDCINSLEA
+337 INIENCINSLEA
-349 SAQNTSK
+349 SAQNISK
-356 EPTREGQEV
+356 NPTRQGQEA

-385 RKIKERNSKKEPK
+385 RKIKEGNSKKESK
-398 IDTESRRKFTILEIN
+398 IDTESRRTFTILETS
-413 NYNKFDITDKKNV
+413 YYKFDITDKKNV
-426 DFWYILNMKKRLS
+426 DFWYILGMKERLS
-439 DRYTFFDNIIYE
+439 DRYYFFENIIYE
-451 MNHNG
+451 MARNG

-481 LEDIDSIFGKIG
+481 LGDIDSIFGKIG

-501 MYGLTFSIETKDLNY
+501 MYGITFSIETKDLNY
-516 WDFLDERIN
+516 WDFLDERVN

>member
-29 VYHFTSVKSAFNIL
+29 VYHFTSIKSAFNIL

-87 RKSFA
+87 SSSFA

-97 GDKLNNNFNGRPV
+97 GDKLNNNFSGRPV

-129 NQKAYRYVPYDGNDN
+129 NQKAYKYVPYDGNDN
-144 VDAKDMGGVYK
+144 VDAKDMNGVYG

-167 YASFDGKIYKKEQI
+167 YVSFDGKIYKKEQI
-181 IPDDIQHHVFN
+181 IPNEIQHHVFN

-214 VDILIDRNSENK
+214 VDILIDRNSGSK
-226 DDIVYARNLSF
+226 DEIVYARHLSF
-237 SKFVFVYDNMND
+237 SKFVFVYDNMKD

-256 TVNKEIQDDD
+256 TVNKEIQNDE
-266 SIESRIDLRNTLS
+266 SIENKIDLYKNVLRLS
-279 TIGQSYCIELLSSY
+279 QNDYIELLSSY
-293 LTLLTIDE
+293 LMLLTIDE
-301 HDMNKKFKLVSNILD
+301 YDMNKKFKLVSNILD

-324 GKVIKNI
+324 GKVIKKI

-337 INIEDCINSLEA
+337 INIEDCINSLKA

-385 RKIKERNSKKEPK
+385 IKIKERNSKKEPK
-398 IDTESRRKFTILEIN
+398 IDTESRRTFTILEID
-413 NYNKFDITDKKNV
+413 YNKFDITDKKNV

-465 YTFTK
+465 YKFTK

-493 LTFQDLFE
+493 LTFKDLFE
-501 MYGLTFSIETKDLNY
+501 MYGLTFSIETKYLNY
-516 WDFLDERIN
+516 WDLLDERVN
-525 APFPYKNDD
+525 APFQYKNDD
-534 LWEQRHE
+534 LWEQRRE
-541 YAMDIFRIE
+541 YAMDVFRIE

>member
-1 MKTFPNI
+1 MKIFPNI

-29 VYHFTSVKSAFNIL
+29 VYHFTSIKSAFNIL

-50 QSSLATSSDD
+50 QSSLATSADD

-129 NQKAYRYVPYDGNDN
+129 NQKAYKYVPYDGNDN
-144 VDAKDMGGVYK
+144 VDAKDMNGVYK
-155 YDFKYPREDSPL
+155 YDFKYPKEDSPM
-167 YASFDGKIYKKEQI
+167 YASFGGKIYKKEQI

-202 PIIENINKYITR
+202 PIIEDINKYITR
-214 VDILIDRNSENK
+214 VDILIDRDSENK

-237 SKFVFVYDNMND
+237 SKWVFVYDNMKD

-266 SIESRIDLRNTLS
+266 SIESRIDLRDTLS
-279 TIGQSYCIELLSSY
+279 TIGQSYYIELLSSY
-293 LTLLTIDE
+293 LMLLTINERDT
-301 HDMNKKFKLVSNILD
+301 NKKFKLVSNILE

-324 GKVIKNI
+324 RDVIKKI
-331 SSHRWG
+331 SSYRWG
-337 INIEDCINSLEA
+337 VNIEDCINSLKV
-349 SAQNTSK
+349 SAQNISK
-356 EPTREGQEV
+356 NPTRQGQEV
-365 LHFITSSMRKLGY
+365 LHFMTSSMRKLGY

-385 RKIKERNSKKEPK
+385 IKIKEGNSKKESK
-398 IDTESRRKFTILEIN
+398 IDTESRRTFTILETS
-413 NYNKFDITDKKNV
+413 YYKFDITDEKNV
-426 DFWYILNMKKRLS
+426 DFWYILGMKERLS
-439 DRYTFFDNIIYE
+439 DRYYFFENIIDE
-451 MNHNG
+451 MVRNG

-501 MYGLTFSIETKDLNY
+501 MYGITFSIETKDLNY
-516 WDFLDERIN
+516 WDFIDERVN

-541 YAMDIFRIE
+541 YAMDIFKIE

>member
-1 MKTFPNI
+1 MKIFPNI

-29 VYHFTSVKSAFNIL
+29 VYHFTSIKSAFNIL

-50 QSSLATSSDD
+50 QSSLATASDD

-144 VDAKDMGGVYK
+144 VDAKDMDGVYK

-214 VDILIDRNSENK
+214 VDILIDRDSENK

-237 SKFVFVYDNMND
+237 SKFVFVYDNMDD

-279 TIGQSYCIELLSSY
+279 TIGQSYYIELLSSY
-293 LTLLTIDE
+293 LMLLTINELDT
-301 HDMNKKFKLVSNILD
+301 NKKFKLVSNILE

-324 GKVIKNI
+324 RDVIKKI
-331 SSHRWG
+331 SSYRWG
-337 INIEDCINSLEA
+337 VNIEDCITSLKV
-349 SAQNTSK
+349 SAQNISK
-356 EPTREGQEV
+356 NPTRQGQEV
-365 LHFITSSMRKLGY
+365 LHFMTSSMRKLGY

-385 RKIKERNSKKEPK
+385 IKIKEGNSKKESK
-398 IDTESRRKFTILEIN
+398 IDTESRRTFTILETS
-413 NYNKFDITDKKNV
+413 YYKFDITDKKNV
-426 DFWYILNMKKRLS
+426 DFWYILGMKERLS
-439 DRYTFFDNIIYE
+439 DRYYFFENIIYA
-451 MNHNG
+451 MVRNG

-516 WDFLDERIN
+516 WDFLDERVN

>member
-1 MKTFPNI
+1 MKIFPNI

-29 VYHFTSVKSAFNIL
+29 VYHFTSIKSAFNIL

-50 QSSLATSSDD
+50 QSSLATASDD

-144 VDAKDMGGVYK
+144 VDAKDMDGVYK

-214 VDILIDRNSENK
+214 VDILIDRDSENK

-237 SKFVFVYDNMND
+237 SKFVFVYDNMDD

-279 TIGQSYCIELLSSY
+279 TIGQSYYIELLSSY
-293 LTLLTIDE
+293 LMLLTINERDT
-301 HDMNKKFKLVSNILD
+301 NKKFKLVSNILE

-324 GKVIKNI
+324 RDVIKKI
-331 SSHRWG
+331 SSYRWG
-337 INIEDCINSLEA
+337 VNIEDCITSLKV
-349 SAQNTSK
+349 SAQNISK
-356 EPTREGQEV
+356 NPTRQGQEV
-365 LHFITSSMRKLGY
+365 LHFMTSSMRKLGY

-385 RKIKERNSKKEPK
+385 IKIKEGNSKKESK
-398 IDTESRRKFTILEIN
+398 IDTESRRTFTILETS
-413 NYNKFDITDKKNV
+413 YYKFDITDKKNV
-426 DFWYILNMKKRLS
+426 DFWYILGMKERLS
-439 DRYTFFDNIIYE
+439 DRYYFFENIIYA
-451 MNHNG
+451 MVRNG

-516 WDFLDERIN
+516 WDFLDERVN

>member
-87 RKSFA
+87 SSSFA

-97 GDKLNNNFNGRPV
+97 GDKLNNNFNGRSV
-110 DYWNND
+110 DYWNNE

-129 NQKAYRYVPYDGNDN
+129 NQKAYKYVPYDGNDN
-144 VDAKDMGGVYK
+144 VDAKDMNGVYN
-155 YDFKYPREDSPL
+155 YDFKYPKEDSPL

-181 IPDDIQHHVFN
+181 IPNEIQHHIFN
-192 EIEDRIQTNK
+192 ETEDRIQTNK

-237 SKFVFVYDNMND
+237 SKFVFVYDNMKD

-256 TVNKEIQDDD
+256 TVNKEIQNDE
-266 SIESRIDLRNTLS
+266 SIENKIDLYKNVLRLS
-279 TIGQSYCIELLSSY
+279 QNDYIGLLSSY
-293 LTLLTIDE
+293 LMLLTIDE
-301 HDMNKKFKLVSNILD
+301 QDMNKKFKLVSNILD
-316 DGNLGKYK
+316 NGNLGKYK

-501 MYGLTFSIETKDLNY
+501 MYGLTFSIETKDLDY
-516 WDFLDERIN
+516 WDFLDERVN
-525 APFPYKNDD
+525 APFQYKNDD
-534 LWEQRHE
+534 LWEQRRE

>member
-1 MKTFPNI
+1 MKIFPNI

-29 VYHFTSVKSAFNIL
+29 VYHFTSIKSAFNIL

-50 QSSLATSSDD
+50 QSSLATSADD

-144 VDAKDMGGVYK
+144 VDAKDMDGVYK

-214 VDILIDRNSENK
+214 VDILIDRDSENK

-237 SKFVFVYDNMND
+237 SKWVFVYDNMKD

-293 LTLLTIDE
+293 LMLLTIDE
-301 HDMNKKFKLVSNILD
+301 RDTNKKFKLVSNILE

-324 GKVIKNI
+324 RDVIKKI
-331 SSHRWG
+331 SSYRWG
-337 INIEDCINSLEA
+337 VNIEDCITSLKV
-349 SAQNTSK
+349 SAQNISK
-356 EPTREGQEV
+356 NPTRQGQEV
-365 LHFITSSMRKLGY
+365 LHFMTSSMRKLGY
-378 KSFRDMY
+378 KSFIDMY
-385 RKIKERNSKKEPK
+385 RKIKEGNSKKESK
-398 IDTESRRKFTILEIN
+398 IDTESRRTFTILETS
-413 NYNKFDITDKKNV
+413 YYKFDITDKKNV
-426 DFWYILNMKKRLS
+426 DFWYILDMKERLS
-439 DRYTFFDNIIYE
+439 DRYYFFENIIDE
-451 MNHNG
+451 MVRNG

-481 LEDIDSIFGKIG
+481 LGDIDSIFGKIG

-516 WDFLDERIN
+516 WDFIDERVN

-541 YAMDIFRIE
+541 YAMDVFRIE